1 MAGGL
6 QHKIFL
12 GYPWWFIEVD
22 EERTQHFKVSPGFW
36 FHVGCLPFLKF
47 GNGVGKEFIRKLLR
61 CVETS
66 QKRTIVWDKACG
78 EHGNTPDALKEHNK
92 YLSPKGVM
100 QLIEKSHRTKSFLR
114 DLGNICTR
122 EDLSTVFQ
130 TWIASDFTGLP
141 IARPVVP
148 VALRP
153 VPLLPPSP
161 VVVPLQPPPPVALL
175 PVPPL
180 PTTSRGTTNAAS
192 TSCGTAAVVA
202 TTSCGTRTAPTTSC
216 APTTSTSA
224 TISSPNVWSEKHT
237 ISQGD

>member
-1 MAGGL
+1 M
-6 QHKIFL
+6 
-12 GYPWWFIEVD
+12 D
-22 EERTQHFKVSPGFW
+22 EERTQHFNVSPGFW
-36 FHVGCLPFLKF
+36 FHVGCLPFLKL

-61 CVETS
+61 CVEPS
-66 QKRTIVWDKACG
+66 QKGTIVWDKACG
-78 EHGNTPDALKEHNK
+78 EHGNTPDALKEHDK
-92 YLSPKGVM
+92 YLSSKGVM

-122 EDLSTVFQ
+122 EDLSTEFE
-130 TWIASDFTGLP
+130 TWTTSVLTGLP
-141 IARPVVP
+141 VALPVVP

-180 PTTSRGTTNAAS
+180 PPPRVAPQILTT

-224 TISSPNVWSEKHT
+224 TISGPNVWSEKHT